1 MNINPRP
8 DQELVIQQALKAGL
22 IANEVEI
29 LDIGLESL
37 RQKLPLCESSG
48 LPRTPQEAVDHISRL
63 RKGNTLPNGVTI
75 RGLID
80 EGRA

>member
-1 MNINPRP
+1 MNISPRP
-8 DQELVIQQALKAGL
+8 DQELTIQQALKAGL
-22 IANEVEI
+22 ISNEVEI

-37 RQKLPLCESSG
+37 RHKLALCENEV
-48 LPRTPQEAVDHISRL
+48 LPCTLREAVEHIRRL

-75 RGLID
+75 RDLID